1 LPWLNKVLPKS
12 RGGVKPSPFIF
23 KGNFKVIIAEKNTG
37 KDFIFTIVV
46 AMLTMVVFLIPTGFE
61 DRQKT
66 DTLRARGKIIAVD
79 NTELEQYGIVKT
91 GNQSL
96 EIEILNGKFK
106 GLQTESNNML
116 MGKLELDKM
125 FMVGDIALVVINIDK
140 NGDFVYASVIDHY
153 RIRTEL
159 LLLLLFSGLLVV
171 FAGWTGVKA
180 LLSFIFTG
188 SAIWKILL
196 PGFLK
201 GYNPIV
207 LSLLI
212 VSLMSAVIIF
222 LVGGLSK
229 KGVISFF
236 GTMAGIGFTA
246 IISILFGKLFH
257 VHGAVKPFSETLL
270 YSGYAHLDLNA
281 IFISGIFLASSGAV
295 MDISMDIS
303 ASMHEIKHK
312 RPDIQAGELII
323 SGIRVGRAVVGT
335 MTTTLLLAYSGSYTA
350 VLMVM
355 MAQGTPAANILNLTY
370 ISAEILHTLVG
381 SFGLV
386 LTAPLTA
393 LIGGFIYNKS
403 GE

>member
-1 LPWLNKVLPKS
+1 M
-12 RGGVKPSPFIF
+12 
-23 KGNFKVIIAEKNTG
+23 IIAEKNRG

-46 AMLTMVVFLIPTGFE
+46 AILTMAVFLIPTGFE
-61 DRQKT
+61 DRQKA
-66 DTLRARGKIIAVD
+66 DTLRARAKIIAVD

-125 FMVGDIALVVINIDK
+125 FMVNDIALVVINIDDI
-140 NGDFVYASVIDHY
+140 GDFVYASVIDHY

-386 LTAPLTA
+386 LTAPLSA

>member
-1 LPWLNKVLPKS
+1 M
-12 RGGVKPSPFIF
+12 
-23 KGNFKVIIAEKNTG
+23 IIAEKSTG
-37 KDFIFTIVV
+37 KDLIFTIVV
-46 AMLTMVVFLIPTGFE
+46 VMLTMVVLLIPTGFE
-61 DRQKT
+61 ERQKT
-66 DTLRARGKIIAVD
+66 DTVRARGRIIAVD

-91 GNQSL
+91 GNQSV

-106 GLQTESNNML
+106 GMRTESNNML

-125 FMVGDIALVVINIDK
+125 FMIDDIAFVVINTDRDG
-140 NGDFVYASVIDHY
+140 NFVYASVIDHY

-159 LLLLLFSGLLVV
+159 LLLLLFSVLLIV

-201 GYNPIV
+201 GFNPIV

-229 KGVISFF
+229 KGVISFL
-236 GTMAGIGFTA
+236 GTLAGIGFTA
-246 IISILFGKLFH
+246 IISILFGRLFH

-270 YSGYAHLDLNA
+270 YSGYAHLDLHA
-281 IFISGIFLASSGAV
+281 ILISGIFLASSGAV
-295 MDISMDIS
+295 MDISMDIA

-312 RPDIQAGELII
+312 KPDILAGELII

-370 ISAEILHTLVG
+370 ISVEILHTLVG

-393 LIGGFIYNKS
+393 MIGGLIFSKS

>member
-1 LPWLNKVLPKS
+1 MVNS
-12 RGGVKPSPFIF
+12 
-23 KGNFKVIIAEKNTG
+23 KGCKQNQIIC
-37 KDFIFTIVV
+37 
-46 AMLTMVVFLIPTGFE
+46 LW
-61 DRQKT
+61 
-66 DTLRARGKIIAVD
+66 
-79 NTELEQYGIVKT
+79 
-91 GNQSL
+91 GNWNWTKCLWS
-96 EIEILNGKFK
+96 
-106 GLQTESNNML
+106 
-116 MGKLELDKM
+116 
-125 FMVGDIALVVINIDK
+125 GDIALVVINIDDI
-140 NGDFVYASVIDHY
+140 GDFVYASVIDHY

-335 MTTTLLLAYSGSYTA
+335 
-350 VLMVM
+350 
-355 MAQGTPAANILNLTY
+355 
-370 ISAEILHTLVG
+370 
-381 SFGLV
+381 
-386 LTAPLTA
+386 
-393 LIGGFIYNKS
+393 
-403 GE
+403 

>member
-1 LPWLNKVLPKS
+1 M
-12 RGGVKPSPFIF
+12 
-23 KGNFKVIIAEKNTG
+23 IIAEKNRG

-46 AMLTMVVFLIPTGFE
+46 AILTMAVFLIPTGFE
-61 DRQKT
+61 DRQKA
-66 DTLRARGKIIAVD
+66 DTLRARAKIIAVD

-125 FMVGDIALVVINIDK
+125 FMVNDIALVVINIDDI
-140 NGDFVYASVIDHY
+140 GDFVYASVIDHY